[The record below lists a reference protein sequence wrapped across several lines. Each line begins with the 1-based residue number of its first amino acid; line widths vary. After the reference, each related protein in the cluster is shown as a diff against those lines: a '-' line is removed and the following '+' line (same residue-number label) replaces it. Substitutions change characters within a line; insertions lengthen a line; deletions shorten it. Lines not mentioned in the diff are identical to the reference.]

1 MKKTRLEDLPL
12 AVKNNVMTKEEAARI
27 IWEEIYTNPRQ
38 YGLKFFT
45 EDQKSELLLNIHK
58 DFEKIFDKFIPGTV
72 SFKNFLIGCISKH
85 KKHFLKSQLNRS
97 LAAKSLELYLQFK
110 SEEEQQKYIVNFSES
125 QSEPKKRHDKVFSDI
140 TEQEVQNF
148 EQKNKRIAK
157 ITALVLLLKAC
168 KDIDDDSIESVCN
181 FTGIDKDL
189 LYEKIQELKES
200 VNRKD
205 ELQQGLI
212 SRRNNSYFYH
222 RRYLQEML
230 TLTSSDSALLLLRKK
245 YENRTKRWEEQNK
258 NLSVRSVTP
267 SNEEIAKI
275 LGIKPRMVSFYINHA
290 KKLTNR
296 NKIKEMVE
304 TEEKTEE
311 EKTENSQKNKK

>member
-97 LAAKSLELYLQFK
+97 LAAKSLELYLQSK

-230 TLTSSDSALLLLRKK
+230 TLTSSDSTLLLLRKK